1 MIKNVLPFFLNGGV
15 QDLGNDATNAAWDG
29 KSSFVNAI
37 ASGAK
42 DFTLGVAGP
51 DGRPVKPGT
60 MVVVMKTDANSHAIT
75 VKLAADIEAEAGDV
89 ELNGDNQTC
98 LLMFKA
104 PFGANDKGEW
114 VILAKDAD
122 TTFTGGTVGANTVFS
137 GDVEIEGNVGFYN
150 TAPQDQETIA
160 AIADTST
167 ATAEAVGDKVNA
179 LIASLKVIGL
189 LG

>member
-15 QDLGNDATNAAWDG
+15 QDLGNDATNTAWDG

-37 ASGAK
+37 ATGAK

-75 VKLAADIEAEAGDV
+75 IKLAADIEGDAGDV

-104 PFGANDKGEW
+104 P
-114 VILAKDAD
+114 
-122 TTFTGGTVGANTVFS
+122 
-137 GDVEIEGNVGFYN
+137 
-150 TAPQDQETIA
+150 
-160 AIADTST
+160 
-167 ATAEAVGDKVNA
+167 
-179 LIASLKVIGL
+179 
-189 LG
+189 

>member
-15 QDLGNDATNAAWDG
+15 QNLGNDATDTAWDG

-42 DFTLGVAGP
+42 AFTLGVAGP

-60 MVVVMKTDANSHAIT
+60 MVVVMKTDANSFAIT
-75 VKLAADIEAEAGDV
+75 VNPTPDIEGDAGTV

-137 GDVEIEGNVGFYN
+137 GDVEIEGNVGFYD
-150 TAPQDQETIA
+150 TAPIA
-160 AIADTST
+160 RQALAADGTDA
-167 ATAEAVGDKVNA
+167 ATTQALANDIKVK
-179 LIASLKVIGL
+179 LIALGL
-189 LG
+189 CA

>member
-15 QDLGNDATNAAWDG
+15 QDLGNDATNTAWDG

-37 ASGAK
+37 ATGAK

-75 VKLAADIEAEAGDV
+75 IKLAADIEGDAGDV

-137 GDVEIEGNVGFYN
+137 GDVEIEGSVGFYS
-150 TAPQDQETIA
+150 TPPQAQETIA
-160 AIADTST
+160 AIDDTSL
-167 ATAEAVGDKVNA
+167 ATAEDVGDKVNA
-179 LIASLKVIGL
+179 LIASLKVTGL